1 MKKQLSFQQS
11 FFIVLLILSFIFV
24 SLFLLKVEP
33 HIPLVMSLIALSII
47 GRMYQFRWK
56 EIEHGIVEGIKL
68 GIQPIMILALIGML
82 IAVWMASG
90 TIPTILSIGFEW
102 ISPTYFLIS
111 SLFITIIVSTF
122 TGSTFTTVSTVGVA
136 LMGIATAVGIHP
148 GLAAGAIVS
157 GAAFGDKMS
166 PLSDTTNF
174 ASGIVGVKLFAH
186 IRHMLWTTVP
196 SLVITA
202 AIFLIIGL
210 NADRSNLRYEEIE
223 TVKTVLANQFH
234 ISGWSL
240 ISPLLV
246 LLLSIKRA
254 EVVPTLIA
262 GIVSAFITALAIQ
275 PQFALPD
282 LLGMLQNGLKIDS
295 GNDIVNGIVN
305 RGGLQSMMWSISLVM
320 IALGLGG
327 VMRELGIVQALLDG
341 LTKKI
346 KRKGD
351 VIFSTAMSSI
361 GVNVITGEQYL
372 SILLPGQTF
381 QPLYK
386 KWNLSSKNLSR
397 TLEDAGTLVNPLIPW
412 GVSGAFIAQTLGVP
426 VVEYAPYAFF
436 LLLCPIVSIVLGYS
450 GLGVKQKDIPHK
462 KAA

>member
-11 FFIVLLILSFIFV
+11 FLIVLFILSFIFV

-33 HIPLVMSLIALSII
+33 HLPLLISLAALSLI
-47 GRMYQFRWK
+47 GRLYKFQWK
-56 EIEHGIVEGIKL
+56 DIERGIVEGIKL

-82 IAVWMASG
+82 IAIWMASG
-90 TIPTILSIGFEW
+90 TIPTILSIGFDW

-111 SLFITIIVSTF
+111 SLIITIIVSTF

-174 ASGIVGVKLFAH
+174 ASGIVGVKLFTH
-186 IRHMLWTTVP
+186 IRHMLWTTLP
-196 SLVITA
+196 SLTITA
-202 AIFLIIGL
+202 VVFLLIGL
-210 NADRSNLRYEEIE
+210 NADRSGLRYEEIE
-223 TVKTVLANQFH
+223 TVKAVLADQFH
-234 ISGWSL
+234 LSGWSL
-240 ISPLLV
+240 LSPLLV
-246 LLLSIKRA
+246 LILSIRR
-254 EVVPTLIA
+254 VDVIPTLTA
-262 GIVSAFITALAIQ
+262 GIVSAFITAAAIQ
-275 PQFALPD
+275 TQFAVTD
-282 LLGMLQNGLKIDS
+282 LLGLLQNGLKLDTGS
-295 GNDIVNGIVN
+295 DIVNGIVN

-327 VMRELGIVQALLDG
+327 VMRELGIIQSLLDG
-341 LTKKI
+341 LATKI
-346 KRKGD
+346 KRQGD

-381 QPLYK
+381 RPLYD
-386 KWNLSSKNLSR
+386 KWKLDPKNLSR

-426 VVEYAPYAFF
+426 VVDYAPYAFF
-436 LLLCPIVSIVLGYS
+436 LLLCPIISIVLGYW
-450 GLGVKQKDIPHK
+450 GIGVKKTEVPNH